1 MNSSQ
6 DKGAY
11 RIAVAAVGFALIIVL
26 AGICVIVAI
35 GFGHKEHEIP
45 HELWTTASA
54 LAGALLGIIAPAP
67 APTTANQEKGD
78 IKEKSTV
85 DRGVIKLG
93 RAIVIVGKDIWNNRA
108 LVVLL
113 GVFAASIAVGAAEKS
128 VQLQALA
135 AASGGVL
142 IGMLAPSPKKE

>member
-1 MNSSQ
+1 MGSV

-11 RIAVAAVGFALIIVL
+11 RIAVGAVGLALVSVL

-54 LAGALLGIIAPAP
+54 LAGALLGILAPSP
-67 APTTANQEKGD
+67 APTTASNDKTSLKQFKRYE
-78 IKEKSTV
+78 
-85 DRGVIKLG
+85 RGVIKLG

-108 LVVLL
+108 LVVLI
-113 GVFAASIAVGAAEKS
+113 GIFAASIAVGAAEKS

-142 IGMLAPSPKKE
+142 VGMLAPSPKKE

>member
-1 MNSSQ
+1 MNDSQ

-11 RIAVAAVGFALIIVL
+11 RIAVAVVGGALMVVL
-26 AGICVIVAI
+26 AGICVAVTV

-54 LAGALLGIIAPAP
+54 LAGALLGIIAPSP
-67 APTTANQEKGD
+67 ALTTAKQD
-78 IKEKSTV
+78 KSPLESYKWYE
-85 DRGVIKLG
+85 RGVIKLG

-135 AASGGVL
+135 AASGGAL

>member
-1 MNSSQ
+1 MGDSV

-11 RIAVAAVGFALIIVL
+11 RIAVAAVGCALIVVL
-26 AGICVIVAI
+26 AGICVIVAV

-45 HELWTTASA
+45 HELWTTVSA

-67 APTTANQEKGD
+67 APTTANN
-78 IKEKSTV
+78 EKSSLEGFKWYE
-85 DRGVIKLG
+85 RGVIKLG

-113 GVFAASIAVGAAEKS
+113 GLFTASIAVGAAENS

-135 AASGGVL
+135 AASGGALV
-142 IGMLAPSPKKE
+142 GMLAPSPKKE